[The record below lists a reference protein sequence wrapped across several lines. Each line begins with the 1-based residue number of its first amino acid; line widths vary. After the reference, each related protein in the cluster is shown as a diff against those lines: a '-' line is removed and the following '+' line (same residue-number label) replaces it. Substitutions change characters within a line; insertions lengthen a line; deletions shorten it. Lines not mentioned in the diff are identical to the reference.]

1 MQVKQISDVPII
13 LLGDMWVD
21 LVRWIRKWPLKRG
34 LLDAEDVELLFP
46 AKNCEEA
53 CNTTLEVC
61 KNR

>member
-1 MQVKQISDVPII
+1 MHVKQISDVPII

-21 LVRWIRKWPLKRG
+21 LVRWIRKRPLLRG
-34 LLDAEDVELLFP
+34 LLHAEDVELLFP

-53 CNTTLEVC
+53 FNIILKAC